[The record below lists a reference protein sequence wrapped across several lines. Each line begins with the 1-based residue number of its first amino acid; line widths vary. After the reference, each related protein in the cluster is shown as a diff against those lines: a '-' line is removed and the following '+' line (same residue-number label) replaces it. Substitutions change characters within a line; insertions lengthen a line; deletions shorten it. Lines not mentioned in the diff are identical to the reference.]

1 VASLNPGMIIGGHYK
16 LGRLLCEG
24 GMGDIWLADN
34 LYASEGAQD
43 RVVAVKAIKR
53 DFTTDVGSTRRSDF
67 IHTLL
72 RRFELERNVHAR
84 LVHRCVAK
92 FFASGRLPSGIPFIV
107 MEYVTGKTFAAE
119 IFEAAE
125 QRGLVIVRSVDG
137 KPRRCRLDPNDV
149 TIAISGGPVIEY
161 GDLFAIFDEILD
173 TFSYFHNLKG
183 EANGDGITHRD
194 MKTAN
199 VMIQRERDESFA
211 GVKIL
216 DFGIIKAAESVRQ
229 QFGIK
234 TELTREGSVIGTAT
248 YMPREQFLEPKKVGP
263 RVDVYA
269 IGIML
274 FEAVSGLEPHAN
286 CDNEAQIMA
295 EKLKATEP
303 FDPAKYVR
311 GVPPKLRELVMKA
324 TAPEAADR
332 YANAHEMWRDFRR
345 ARHEALD
352 FLSGG
357 SSKDTICSQ
366 VTVQSDGPV
375 RRQSPRPSPLPDS
388 QRSNRRPALQLI
400 PPPPV
405 APPPVP
411 ALRVLPPP
419 APPSLRASVQTQ
431 ASAQTRRPSR
441 KSASPRRTP
450 TFVVAAMSLAVGIGV
465 GGYWYFA
472 QKARYPDR
480 PLPVP
485 EIFSF
490 GKKPAAEPGRTS
502 TVIKTVEPK
511 SASGAQSG
519 QAVAAARSVFNTGMV
534 LYRSKQYGMALRK
547 FRVAAELAARSGDV
561 DLIRSI
567 DEKIADCE
575 HRR

>member
-1 VASLNPGMIIGGHYK
+1 VASLNPGMVIGARYQ
-16 LGRLLCEG
+16 LDRFVCEG
-24 GMGDIWLADN
+24 GMGDIWVANNLRVSADV
-34 LYASEGAQD
+34 QD
-43 RVVAVKAIKR
+43 RVVVVKTIKGGAMEER
-53 DFTTDVGSTRRSDF
+53 PDF
-67 IHTLL
+67 IPTFLK
-72 RRFELERNVHAR
+72 RFELERKVHER
-84 LVHRCVAK
+84 LVHRCVAR
-92 FFASGRLPSGIPFIV
+92 FFASGRLLSGIPFIV
-107 MEYVTGKTFAAE
+107 MEYVFGRTFGE
-119 IFEAAE
+119 ELFEAAE
-125 QRGLVIVRSVDG
+125 RRGLVVVRTVNG

-149 TIAISGGPVIEY
+149 TVPISGGSVIEY
-161 GDLFAIFDEILD
+161 GDLFAIFNEILD

-183 EANGDGITHRD
+183 EANGEGITHRD

-199 VMIQRERDESFA
+199 VMIQRESDGSFA

-216 DFGIIKAAESVRQ
+216 DFGIVKAAESVRQ
-229 QFGIK
+229 EFGIK
-234 TELTREGSVIGTAT
+234 TELTREGAVIGTAM
-248 YMPREQFLEPKKVGP
+248 YMPKEQFLRPKNVGP

-274 FEAVSGLEPHAN
+274 FEAITGLEPHSN
-286 CDNEAQIMA
+286 CENESQILA
-295 EKLKATEP
+295 EKLRATEP
-303 FDPAKYVR
+303 FDPAKYVQ
-311 GVPPKLRELVMKA
+311 GVPPRLREVVMKA
-324 TAPEAADR
+324 TAPEAEDR
-332 YANAHEMWRDFRR
+332 YANAHEMWRAFKR
-345 ARHEALD
+345 AQNEALD
-352 FLSGG
+352 LLSGV
-357 SSKDTICSQ
+357 SSKDTICSR

-375 RRQSPRPSPLPDS
+375 RGSSPRPSPLPGS
-388 QRSNRRPALQLI
+388 SRSNGNGRPPLQLV

-405 APPPVP
+405 VPPPVP
-411 ALRVLPPP
+411 VLRVLPPP
-419 APPSLRASVQTQ
+419 APPSLRNLVNGETAAREMQT
-431 ASAQTRRPSR
+431 
-441 KSASPRRTP
+441 SASPRRTL
-450 TFVVAAMSLAVGIGV
+450 TFVVAAVSLAVGISA
-465 GGYWYFA
+465 GGYWYLA

-547 FRVAAELAARSGDV
+547 FRVAAELAARSGDA